1 MLRVERLTK
10 RFGTFLALD
19 ELSFSAD
26 VGTVLGLLGPNGAG
40 KTTALRIM
48 AGVLGPTAGMVQ
60 IAGHDFESSPLTTR
74 AKVGYLPES
83 APIYPEMRVAEFL
96 QYRAALKRV
105 RRRAREQAVGR
116 VLSAVRIEDVAN
128 VRVMHLSRGY
138 RQRLGMADALLAD
151 PPLLLL
157 DEPTSGLDPNQL
169 SDVRNSIRE
178 LGRTRLVVLSTH
190 LLGEVEATCS
200 RALVIH
206 QGRLVAQGTLDEL
219 RGTQN
224 AGEVAIRL
232 AGSKDRIEAV
242 AERLNGKSEARSD
255 RPGDDLVLVVR
266 PISGETMDAAAAR
279 AVDMVVSQGLSVREV
294 THRRRP
300 LERVF
305 AQLTG
310 ADGQKQ

>member
-10 RFGTFLALD
+10 RYGSLLALD
-19 ELSFSAD
+19 EVSFSAD

-40 KTTALRIM
+40 KTTALRII
-48 AGVLGPTAGMVQ
+48 AGVLGPTAGTVQ
-60 IAGHDFESSPLTTR
+60 IAGHDFERAPLTNR
-74 AKVGYLPES
+74 GNVGYLPES
-83 APIYPEMRVAEFL
+83 APIYPEMRVVEFL

-105 RRRAREQAVGR
+105 HRRGRKRAVDR

-138 RQRLGMADALLAD
+138 RQRVGLADALLAD

-169 SDVRNSIRE
+169 GDIRNLIRE

-190 LLGEVEATCS
+190 FLGEVEATCN

-206 QGRLVAQGTLDEL
+206 HGRLVAEGTLDEL
-219 RGTQN
+219 RGAEQT
-224 AGEVAIRL
+224 GEVAIRV
-232 AGSKDRIEAV
+232 AGANDAIEAV
-242 AERLNGKSEARSD
+242 AKSLNGKTELRSG
-255 RPGDDLVLVVR
+255 RPGSDLVLVVR
-266 PISGETMDAAAAR
+266 PLQGETMDAAAER
-279 AVDMVVSQGLSVREV
+279 AVQLAVSQGLSVREL
-294 THRRRP
+294 THQRRP

-310 ADGQKQ
+310 ADGESP